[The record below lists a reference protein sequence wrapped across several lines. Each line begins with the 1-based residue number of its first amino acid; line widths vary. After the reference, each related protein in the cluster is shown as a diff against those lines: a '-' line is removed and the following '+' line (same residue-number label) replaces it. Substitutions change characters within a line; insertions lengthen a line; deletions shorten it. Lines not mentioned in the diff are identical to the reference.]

1 MNRHG
6 NNMNVISF
14 LRRASQLF
22 PEQGVAYGNKQENYE
37 EIYHKVRKISAGMKR
52 MGVRKGDIVG
62 VADWNTLRFF
72 ELLYAAASIGFIIYP
87 VNIRLP
93 AEHILYT
100 LRQSGCSWLFASDDF
115 APLAMKSGIPSE
127 RVIILNQ
134 DDNLFFNNEEAED
147 EVSGDEPYSILYTS
161 GTTGMPKG
169 VLYTNEKVVL
179 GAMSIVYQL
188 GLFNASAKLTSE
200 DVIMP
205 LIPFFHLWGWGSPF
219 HAAYLGAKY
228 ILGGRFSVES
238 TIDSIVREGVTWIN
252 AIPTMMY
259 QLTDSSRAEELK
271 GIKVLIGGSPIPKGL
286 ADRMERLGIK
296 YSTIYGGTDMLATA
310 IQLRKTEHADSIHPV
325 PFVEFKVVTAEGKA
339 AGKGE
344 NGELYV
350 KAPWLPDGY
359 YKDEE
364 RSKTSFSEGWFRTG
378 DFARINEDGGIQVL
392 DRVKD
397 VIKSGGEWIPSSV
410 LESLISEV
418 EGIAS
423 VAVIGREDQK
433 WGERPLAIIKLKGER
448 SDAIIDEI
456 KARLQDAAS
465 KGKILQWWI
474 PDKFIIADDIPLT
487 SVGKIDKKVLKERYK
502 QI

>member
-1 MNRHG
+1 MNRLG
-6 NNMNVISF
+6 NYMTVISF

-22 PEQGVAYGNKQENYE
+22 PEQGVVYGGKIEKYGE
-37 EIYHKVRKISAGMKR
+37 LYHKVRKISAALKR

-62 VADWNTLRFF
+62 VADWNTSHFF
-72 ELLYAAASIGFIIYP
+72 ELLYSAAAGGFIIYP

-93 AEHILYT
+93 AEHMIYT
-100 LRQSGCSWLFASDDF
+100 LRQSGCSWLIASGDF
-115 APLAMKSGIPSE
+115 APLGSKSGIPSE
-127 RVIILNQ
+127 RIIILNQ
-134 DDNLFFNNEEAED
+134 DDNLVSISEEEED
-147 EVSGDEPYSILYTS
+147 KVSGDDPYSILYTS

-169 VLYTNEKVVL
+169 VLYTNEKVAL

-188 GLFNASAKLTSE
+188 GLFNASARLTNE

-205 LIPFFHLWGWGSPF
+205 LIPFFHLWAWGSPF

-228 ILGGRFSVES
+228 VLGGRFSIEG
-238 TIDSIVREGVTWIN
+238 TIDLIVREGVTWIN

-259 QLTDSSRAEELK
+259 QLTDSSRGEELR

-310 IQLRKTEHADSIHPV
+310 IQLRKTNHTNSIHPV
-325 PFVEFKVVTAEGKA
+325 PFVDFKLVTAEGKT
-339 AGKGE
+339 AGVSE
-344 NGELYV
+344 SGELYV
-350 KAPWLPDGY
+350 RAPWLPDGY

-364 RSKTSFSEGWFRTG
+364 RSKASFEDGWFKTG
-378 DFARINEDGGIQVL
+378 DFAKISEDGGIQVL

-410 LESLISEV
+410 LESIISEV
-418 EGIAS
+418 EGVAS

-433 WGERPLAIIKLKGER
+433 WGERPLAIVKPKGEK
-448 SDAIIDEI
+448 SDAFIDLI
-456 KARLQDAAS
+456 KSKHQDAAS
-465 KGKILQWWI
+465 KGKVLQWWI
-474 PDKFIIADDIPLT
+474 PDQFIIAEDIPLT
-487 SVGKIDKKVLKERYK
+487 SVGKIDKKVLKERYRQK
-502 QI
+502 